1 MLSRAYRHAAADQ
14 RRQARKAAVA
24 GDVTGDK
31 VIDDAASGWL
41 LATTIVLGLLTAAL
55 LALGCY
61 QAVSHSARSIP
72 LLLVAALFLA
82 ATVRSGAKLAVLRRR
97 RRHQLSGHPRG
108 GA

>member
-41 LATTIVLGLLTAAL
+41 SATTTVLVLLTAAL
-55 LALGCY
+55 FALGCY

-72 LLLVAALFLA
+72 LLVVAVLFLA
-82 ATVRSGAKLAVLRRR
+82 AAVRSGTKLAVLRRR
-97 RRHQLSGHPRG
+97 RRS
-108 GA
+108 

>member
-41 LATTIVLGLLTAAL
+41 LATTIVLGLTAAL

-72 LLLVAALFLA
+72 LLVVAALFLA